1 MDGLDG
7 SDPGREQGVGPLY
20 GWQTLPIPQCG
31 YPRAQLQEVDGPD
44 RSGPARRRSVH
55 GRVAAVSRISVASGL
70 ALDLPETCR
79 PAKGSSGAWGRGRGW
94 RGDSHQGHD
103 GHHGDR
109 LRPCHGDSGS
119 EGEGLRAGRLCM
131 NISRLGCRGRPAPRP
146 PAAILA
152 VEVNFDMSV
161 HESGRDEA
169 APGVRPGPGRREL
182 DHHLAQGPRRRRPPS
197 TRCSLARAA
206 APPPPR
212 DRPRR
217 RPAARRERHDAVPR
231 APGSRR
237 GLQLV
242 RNRRHRHPTPS
253 RTNSCAGLGGAD
265 GASAT
270 ARRRRPRRVYGGGS
284 PVASGQVPG
293 STRGRQR
300 GPQDRD
306 VCVVGGHDQDASL
319 RPRLRGPPWVVGLTG
334 GSVVD
339 AGGESGND

>member
-206 APPPPR
+206 APPLLETVPAAVLQLGESDTTR
-212 DRPRR
+212 FRGRRALAAASSWSGTAGTGTRR
-217 RPAARRERHDAVPR
+217 RVGRIAAP
-231 APGSRR
+231 
-237 GLQLV
+237 
-242 RNRRHRHPTPS
+242 
-253 RTNSCAGLGGAD
+253 GLGGR
-265 GASAT
+265 T
-270 ARRRRPRRVYGGGS
+270 ARLPRRAGGGR
-284 PVASGQVPG
+284 AG
-293 STRGRQR
+293 STAA
-300 GPQDRD
+300 
-306 VCVVGGHDQDASL
+306 VL
-319 RPRLRGPPWVVGLTG
+319 R
-334 GSVVD
+334 
-339 AGGESGND
+339 